1 MDFDRR
7 LLDQT
12 AARHE
17 LVLPPVSWRCAMKA
31 EADNRGAGWSKLEDA
46 AHRYQV
52 PMVAPHNALS
62 DAQTT
67 LGGESSGWW
76 SVTENGWP

>member
-1 MDFDRR
+1 
-7 LLDQT
+7 
-12 AARHE
+12 
-17 LVLPPVSWRCAMKA
+17 MKA